1 MSAAMLRRTSRR
13 SASAA
18 SARPGGVGKS
28 AEATGQVDFP
38 LRVEAGAVA
47 LRQAP
52 ARLAVV
58 VQLLFDAAV
67 VAGLAGDLRQL
78 VEPAIVEQRAGAAQV
93 GAGLADVVVARQ
105 RWSTR
110 RTSCGSS
117 KSSTRALPPL
127 AGELAEVLAGDAW
140 RRRLRTLVVGADAA
154 GGQAGADRQ
163 GQRQA
168 RKVRVGALHAL
179 FTSRSASAS
188 CRLRGLL
195 STSAWLR
202 AAV

>member
-1 MSAAMLRRTSRR
+1 MLRRTSRR

-18 SARPGGVGKS
+18 SARARAAS
-28 AEATGQVDFP
+28 ESRTEATEQVDFP

-105 RWSTR
+105 RLVDQAHQLR
-110 RTSCGSS
+110 IVEEAPPGRF
-117 KSSTRALPPL
+117 PPL
-127 AGELAEVLAGDAW
+127 AGEFAEVLAGDAW

-202 AAV
+202 ASRV